1 MIICGVQIQVISYK
15 MIFNCNVFGSGSH
28 LGGSA
33 CSDAPIVVFKNF
45 GLDNRLVVKEVEA
58 ELTTELRIGS
68 SHGDKGS
75 HGSS

>member
-1 MIICGVQIQVISYK
+1 
-15 MIFNCNVFGSGSH
+15 MIFNCNVFSSGSH
-28 LGGSA
+28 FGGSI
-33 CSDAPIVVFKNF
+33 CRDTPIVVFKNL
-45 GLDNRLVVKEVEA
+45 GLDNRLVVKEVES